1 MEIPTRYTE
10 KEFHNDSGSALEQ
23 AAHRSCRI
31 AISGD
36 LLNSEQQG
44 HEQNDLTLELVLL
57 WMIWR
62 APGRP
67 FSVELFFDPFISKSS
82 CSGEQD
88 ELQS

>member
-57 WMIWR
+57 
-62 APGRP
+62 
-67 FSVELFFDPFISKSS
+67 
-82 CSGEQD
+82 
-88 ELQS
+88 